1 MDLTFNDTDPDDS
14 EKNAQARGGEE
25 LQNLLMRLEEEFRLL
40 SASRDEISKRI
51 TAVKRT
57 VNGLNALFGAE
68 VHGQSHRRRR
78 AAGLTK
84 LCRQLLSNSSA
95 PMTSLELIDRIGEQ
109 HPEILA
115 RHKHPQN
122 STMVVLKR
130 LLGYGEIVEVKNER
144 GLRAWVAV
152 RESNPSDEGG
162 IRQSASDSSSQS
174 EIGAVIGGS
183 RLPCPALI
191 SKARR

>member
-1 MDLTFNDTDPDDS
+1 MDLPFNDTGPDDG
-14 EKNAQARGGEE
+14 EKNAHARVGED
-25 LQNLLMRLEEEFRLL
+25 LQDLLMRLEEEFRLL

-68 VHGQSHRRRR
+68 VQGQSHRRRR
-78 AAGLTK
+78 AVGLTK

-95 PMTSLELIDRIGEQ
+95 PMTLLELIDRIREQ

-130 LLGYGEIVEVKNER
+130 LLGYGEIVEVKNEG

-152 RESNPSDEGG
+152 RESNPFDEGG
-162 IRQSASDSSSQS
+162 IRESERDSSSRS
-174 EIGAVIGGS
+174 EI
-183 RLPCPALI
+183 
-191 SKARR
+191 